1 MTLLSD
7 LDAMQLA
14 IAAAEEVRLLTPPN
28 PWVGAVLI
36 TTSGERFVGATEQP
50 GGRHGEIV
58 ALDAAGDLAQ
68 GATLYVTLEPCCH
81 TGRTGPC
88 TERIISSGV
97 SRVVIGVTDPDSKV
111 HGGGV
116 AALLEAGLEVE
127 TGISAQEISQQLS
140 SYLHHRLTGRPEV
153 ILKLAATL
161 DGRTAA
167 PDGTSKWITSAEAR
181 QDAHRLRSEAQAIIV
196 GAGTV
201 RADDPQLT
209 VRLEGFEGPQPRRI
223 VLGEIPKGSQIEP
236 AESFSG
242 SLESLLQNLGDE
254 GVLSVLVEGGAAVAH
269 AFHDQNLVDRY
280 VVYVAPAIM
289 GGDDGRSLFAGP
301 GAPTLAS
308 LWRGKFVSAVR
319 VGEDLRVEV
328 VRK

>member
-1 MTLLSD
+1 MTSLSD

-14 IAAAEEVRLLTPPN
+14 IAAAEGVRLLTPPN

-58 ALDAAGDLAQ
+58 ALDAAGDLAL

-97 SRVVIGVTDPDSKV
+97 SRVVIGVADPDSKV

-127 TGISAQEISQQLS
+127 TGISAQEVSQQLS
-140 SYLHHRLTGRPEV
+140 SYLHHRLTGWPEV

-181 QDAHRLRSEAQAIIV
+181 QDAHRLRSQVQAIIV

-209 VRLEGFEGPQPRRI
+209 VRLEGYKGPQPRRI

-236 AESFSG
+236 AESYSG

-301 GAPTLAS
+301 GVTTLAS

>member
-7 LDAMQLA
+7 LEAMQLA

-28 PWVGAVLI
+28 PWVGAVLV

-58 ALDAAGDLAQ
+58 ALDAAGDLAF

-88 TERIISSGV
+88 TERIISSRV
-97 SRVVIGVTDPDSKV
+97 SRVVIGVMDPDTKV
-111 HGGGV
+111 DGGGL
-116 AALLEAGLEVE
+116 AALRSAGIEVE
-127 TGISAQEISQQLS
+127 TGIMAQEISEQLS
-140 SYLHHRLTGRPEV
+140 SYLHHRSTGRPQI

-161 DGRTAA
+161 DGKTAA
-167 PDGTSKWITSAEAR
+167 PDGTSKWITSEHAR
-181 QDAHRLRSEAQAIIV
+181 EDAHRLRSHVQAIIV

-209 VRLEGFEGPQPRRI
+209 VRLEGYQGPQPRRI
-223 VLGEIPKGSQIEP
+223 VLGEIPDGAQIEP
-236 AESFSG
+236 AESYSG
-242 SLESLLQNLGDE
+242 SLATLLQNLGDE

-328 VRK
+328 VRT

>member
-1 MTLLSD
+1 MTSLSD

-14 IAAAEEVRLLTPPN
+14 IAAAEKARLLTPPN

-116 AALLEAGLEVE
+116 TALLDAGLEVE

-181 QDAHRLRSEAQAIIV
+181 QDAHRLRSEAQVIIV

-209 VRLEGFEGPQPRRI
+209 VRLEGYRGPQPRRI

-236 AESFSG
+236 AESYSG

-289 GGDDGRSLFAGP
+289 SGDDGRSLFAGP

>member
-1 MTLLSD
+1 MPTSSD
-7 LDAMQLA
+7 LEAMRAA
-14 IAAAEEVRLLTPPN
+14 ITAAEGVRLLTPPN
-28 PWVGAVLI
+28 PWVGAVLV
-36 TTSGERFVGATEQP
+36 TQAGERFIGATEKP
-50 GGRHGEIV
+50 GGRHAEIV
-58 ALDAAGDLAQ
+58 ALDAAGEKAA
-68 GATLYVTLEPCCH
+68 GATLYATLEPCCH

-88 TERIISSGV
+88 TAAIIASGV
-97 SRVVIGVTDPDSKV
+97 SRVVIGISDPDHHVDGS
-111 HGGGV
+111 GE
-116 AALLEAGLEVE
+116 AALNDAGIDVE
-127 TGISAQEISQQLS
+127 TGILAEEIAEQLS

-153 ILKLAATL
+153 TLKLAATL

-167 PDGTSKWITSAEAR
+167 PDGTSKWITSTQAR
-181 QDAHRLRSEAQAIIV
+181 QDAHLLRARSQAIIV

-209 VRLEGFEGPQPRRI
+209 VRLEGFSGPQPRRI
-223 VLGEIPKGSQIEP
+223 VLGEIPEGAQIEP

-242 SLESLLQNLGDE
+242 SLATLLQNLGSE

-269 AFHDQNLVDRY
+269 AFHDQNCVDRY

-328 VRK
+328 VRT